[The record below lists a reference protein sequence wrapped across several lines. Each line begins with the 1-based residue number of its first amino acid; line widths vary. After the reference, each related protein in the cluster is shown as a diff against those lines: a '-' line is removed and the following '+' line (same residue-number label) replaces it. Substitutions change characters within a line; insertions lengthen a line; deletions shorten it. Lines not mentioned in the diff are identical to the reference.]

1 MKPKTFFQSKSNTE
15 LVRALVVLRLCG
27 VQTLVNQNQM
37 ILATMRRVLG
47 KNLFKKTLKNTFY
60 GHFVAGETE
69 EEVRPVVGKL
79 RNYGVKSIL
88 DYSVEADISSQEA
101 TDKTVKGT
109 SEATVKP
116 AVSF

>member
-1 MKPKTFFQSKSNTE
+1 M
-15 LVRALVVLRLCG
+15 LVD
-27 VQTLVNQNQM
+27 QNQA
-37 ILATMRRVLG
+37 ILSMMKRVLG
-47 KNLFKKTLKNTFY
+47 KKLFKETLKNTFY

-69 EEVRPVVGKL
+69 EEVRPVVRKL
-79 RNYGVKSIL
+79 RSFGVKSIL

-116 AVSF
+116 AVRFLTIPNNKAYFRR